1 MLQRTRLARMNRRKS
16 AGASRT
22 PLYVTHVAAFLVVSC
37 AGCVPAAAHDE
48 TGLQEPVPVLPDSV
62 FEHVE
67 TIVLEENDDVINVTP
82 DVTVQADGSFLI
94 ADGREARIRIYDRG
108 GNFVTQFGRKGEGPG
123 EFGLPVKASRRPDG
137 SLLVVDFSR
146 GLLEFDSS
154 GTRFLRRTQPPIMP
168 LYDAQQMNDNEF
180 LVAGLHQGATHPR
193 PLMHIW
199 DAQSDTVPFSFFPTP
214 GDSLVR
220 LAARNFGSSEF
231 ARRGDTIAAIAAF
244 SDTIYL
250 FDGSDYDPLA
260 KVPLPMRGFK
270 RMTTYDPTGG
280 PLEFDKWLAELNLLV
295 NIYWLEDRTLLV
307 QYQQPRGTDNE
318 WSLLHTTIDGR
329 RYFDLRNTP
338 KLLAVDG
345 DLLFFVHPESYT
357 PNKWA
362 VVRLR

>member
-1 MLQRTRLARMNRRKS
+1 MKKQLLLYATRIPAL
-16 AGASRT
+16 
-22 PLYVTHVAAFLVVSC
+22 LVVLC
-37 AGCVPAAAHDE
+37 VGCGPTDAHDE
-48 TGLQEPVPVLPDSV
+48 SDPQDPVPVLPNSV

-67 TIVLEENDDVINVTP
+67 TILLEENAEVVNVSP

-94 ADGREARIRIYDRG
+94 ADSREARIRIYDRG
-108 GNFVTQFGRKGEGPG
+108 GNLVTQFGRKGEGPG
-123 EFGLPVKASRRPDG
+123 ELGLPLKASHRPGG
-137 SLLVVDFSR
+137 SLLVADFSR

-154 GTRFLRRTQPPIMP
+154 GTRFLRGTQLPIFP
-168 LYDAQQMNDNEF
+168 LYNAEQINDNEF
-180 LVAGLHQGATHPR
+180 LVFGLRRGSPDPR

-199 DAQSDTVPFSFFPTP
+199 DAQNDTVSLSFFPTP
-214 GDSLVR
+214 GDSLAR
-220 LAARNFGSSEF
+220 LAARSFGWADL

-250 FDGSDYDPLA
+250 FDGSDYDPLG
-260 KVPLPMRGFK
+260 KVPLPMRDFK
-270 RMTTYDPTGG
+270 RIVTYDPTAS
-280 PLEFDKWLAELNLLV
+280 PLELDKWLGELNLLAS
-295 NIYWLEDRTLLV
+295 IHWLEDRTFLV
-307 QYQQPRGTDNE
+307 QYQQPRGANDNE

-338 KLLAVDG
+338 KLLAADG